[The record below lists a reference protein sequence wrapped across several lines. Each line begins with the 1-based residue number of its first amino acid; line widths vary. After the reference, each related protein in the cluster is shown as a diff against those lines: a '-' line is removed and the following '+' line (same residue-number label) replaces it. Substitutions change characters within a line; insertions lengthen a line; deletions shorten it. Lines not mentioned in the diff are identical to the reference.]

1 MENNFLKL
9 FEAAKW
15 GDTIDNQ
22 ALATVH
28 RTLVDLPSCNQE
40 EDFTH
45 NYSYALL
52 VFGMTSSNSNNNIV
66 LAEKFLDETLFCDT
80 VRGAALQVLCENN
93 YYGNSL
99 EYLDLLIEQ
108 VNNINSDNVDS
119 DVVYTSVTCLGQC
132 AYKHNSTKALTCLYD
147 KFCEISAVPRREN
160 ELYGILEVLYDAMQY
175 AVWGSDYSV
184 KERHVTFGGLRFPE
198 DASPKLMELVKK
210 KIREKN
216 HVDRKRH

>member
-22 ALATVH
+22 ALETVR
-28 RTLVDLPSCNQE
+28 RTLVDLPSCNQD

-52 VFGMTSSNSNNNIV
+52 VFGLTSSDSKNNIV
-66 LAEKFLDETLFCDT
+66 LVEKFLDETLFCDT
-80 VRGAALQVLCENN
+80 VRGAALQVLCEDN

-108 VNNINSDNVDS
+108 VNNINSDNADS
-119 DVVYTSVTCLGQC
+119 DVVY
-132 AYKHNSTKALTCLYD
+132 D
-147 KFCEISAVPRREN
+147 FCN
-160 ELYGILEVLYDAMQY
+160 L
-175 AVWGSDYSV
+175 
-184 KERHVTFGGLRFPE
+184 FGTMR
-198 DASPKLMELVKK
+198 
-210 KIREKN
+210 I
-216 HVDRKRH
+216 

>member
-52 VFGMTSSNSNNNIV
+52 VFGMTSSNSNNTISFWRKSFWMKLYFAILSEERLYRCFAKIIITETHWNI
-66 LAEKFLDETLFCDT
+66 
-80 VRGAALQVLCENN
+80 
-93 YYGNSL
+93 
-99 EYLDLLIEQ
+99 LI
-108 VNNINSDNVDS
+108 
-119 DVVYTSVTCLGQC
+119 C
-132 AYKHNSTKALTCLYD
+132 
-147 KFCEISAVPRREN
+147 
-160 ELYGILEVLYDAMQY
+160 
-175 AVWGSDYSV
+175 
-184 KERHVTFGGLRFPE
+184 
-198 DASPKLMELVKK
+198 
-210 KIREKN
+210 
-216 HVDRKRH
+216 